1 MTLEEVQ
8 DKILKLKKDK
18 ESLKKYINF
27 GHDIEI
33 IQIEEA
39 IESYDK
45 KIKLLEKYLKNYK

>member
-1 MTLEEVQ
+1 MTLEEIQ

-39 IESYDK
+39 IESYDN
-45 KIKLLEKYLKNYK
+45 KIKLLEKHLENY